1 MTLERKILLTL
12 FAIAVIPLAI
22 VGGLLLRHESI
33 AIEEANDHELTGAA
47 RILSHELDGAIE
59 EKIESVRAAANLPAV
74 QSFIEMNEPERA
86 EAALAFGDLL
96 RRLAAS
102 DPINLLGVSLLEAN
116 GVLVAQTGIR
126 MPGLSDAHAQ
136 YFKQVID
143 EGLPCFSVRHYAD
156 VNGQPTL
163 CAAAPVRNSTG
174 DIIGVLRYELAVSW
188 LQQVIVKHQH
198 MIPEAAWAMLAGED
212 GVVLANT
219 EDPETKLRTKIEL
232 GEQAHGD
239 CASLAHDAPLP
250 GNGPAWAEHESGGV
264 RSSRRATSEPLTQ
277 LPWAV
282 VVWQDRAAFTAGS
295 RHAARVALLA
305 GVLVLGL
312 LYAAA
317 WQLAAGIC
325 GPIRRLTEGA
335 RRIADGD
342 IGAEMPRGEPGE
354 LGVLADA
361 VTTMATNLQAMIDGL
376 EVRHG
381 ESLRTAAELKRVTFE
396 QQAIL
401 ESANAGII
409 SVAAD
414 GTVLTFNTGAEKLL
428 GYRAEDLT
436 NISKA
441 PMFFDPEELTARRQ
455 ELGSGNHS
463 DMDAVTHGVTV
474 GSSFER
480 EWRMRRRNGTF
491 VPVALSVTAI
501 LDDAGDASGY
511 LLVAN
516 DITVRKQAEAEMIR
530 ARDAAEAASMAKSQF
545 LANMG
550 HEIRTPMNAILGFV
564 DQLGDPGS
572 DPATE
577 RERIDIIRRNAHQLL
592 HIVND
597 VLDIS
602 RLDSGAIVPA
612 MSDCSPLGIAEE
624 VVRLHLPRAQEM
636 AIGLT
641 LECLTPVP
649 ALAHTDGARLRQ
661 VLSNIVGNAVK
672 FTERGAVRVTVS
684 AGPPEDGKRM
694 LTLSVID
701 TGPGIDEAAMAT
713 LFSPFN
719 QADSGMARRHG
730 GTGLGLALS
739 RKLAMMLGGNV
750 TATSRKGEG
759 SVFTI
764 AIPVGVVACSKDIS
778 GVEQLSAAA
787 APRPSEEKLTGRV
800 LVVEDGLDNQ
810 RLIGLLLRK
819 LGLEVTI
826 AENGLE
832 GIKLLSYDRDPDR
845 GLCNPCPYDLVLMDM
860 QMPVLD
866 GYTATAR
873 LRESGS
879 TVAIVA
885 LTAHSLEGDRQRCLD
900 AGCTDYATK
909 PVDRARLASLCRK
922 WLGKSH
928 TVAGSEL
935 TDAAANS

>member
-12 FAIAVIPLAI
+12 FAIAVIPLVI
-22 VGGLLLRHESI
+22 VGGLLLRHETI
-33 AIEEANDHELTGAA
+33 AIEQTNDHELRGAA
-47 RILSHELDGAIE
+47 RILAHELDGGIE
-59 EKIESVRAAANLPAV
+59 EKIESVRAAANLSAM
-74 QSFIEMNEPERA
+74 QHYIEMNEPERA

-96 RRLAAS
+96 RRVAAS
-102 DPINLLGVSLLEAN
+102 DPINLLGVSLLDAK
-116 GVLVAQTGIR
+116 GGLVAQTGVR
-126 MPGLSDAHAQ
+126 MPGISDAHAQ
-136 YFKQVID
+136 YFKQVVG

-163 CAAAPVRNSTG
+163 CAAAPVRSAAG
-174 DIIGVLRYELAVSW
+174 EIIGVLRYELAVSW
-188 LQQVIVKHQH
+188 LQQVIAKHQH
-198 MIPEAAWAMLAGED
+198 MIPEGAWVILAGED

-219 EDPETKLRTKIEL
+219 EAPETKLRTKIEL
-232 GEQAHGD
+232 GEHAHGE
-239 CASLAHDAPLP
+239 CATLAHEVPLP
-250 GNGPAWAEHESGGV
+250 GTGSAWAEHESGGV
-264 RSSRRATSEPLTQ
+264 RSTRRATSEPLGQ
-277 LPWAV
+277 LPWSI
-282 VVWQDRAAFTAGS
+282 VVWQERDSFVAGS
-295 RHAARVALLA
+295 RHASRIALLA
-305 GVLVLGL
+305 GVLVMGL
-312 LYAAA
+312 LYAAS

-342 IGAEMPRGEPGE
+342 TGAEMPRGEPGE

-361 VTTMATNLQAMIDGL
+361 VTTMAANLQSMIDGL

-401 ESANAGII
+401 ESASAGII

-428 GYRAEDLT
+428 GYREEDLA

-441 PMFFDPEELTARRQ
+441 PMFFNPEELAARRQ
-455 ELGSGNHS
+455 ELGGGERT

-480 EWRMRRRNGTF
+480 EWNMRRRNGTF
-491 VPVALSVTAI
+491 VTVALGVTAL

-530 ARDAAEAASMAKSQF
+530 ARDAAEAASLAKSQF

-577 RERIDIIRRNAHQLL
+577 HERIDIIRRNAYQLL

-602 RLDSGAIVPA
+602 RLDTGALAPELTE
-612 MSDCSPLGIAEE
+612 CSPLSIVDE

-641 LECLTPVP
+641 LECLTPIP
-649 ALAHTDGARLRQ
+649 ALARTDGARLRQ
-661 VLSNIVGNAVK
+661 VISNIVGNAVK
-672 FTERGAVRVTVS
+672 FTERGTVRVTIS
-684 AGPPEDGKRM
+684 AGPPVDGQRL
-694 LTLSVID
+694 LTFSVID
-701 TGPGIDEAAMAT
+701 TGPGIDDAAMAT

-719 QADSGMARRHG
+719 QADSGMSRRHG

-739 RKLAMMLGGNV
+739 RKLAMMLGGDV

-764 AIPVGVVACSKDIS
+764 AIPVGLAASTTDIRDVA
-778 GVEQLSAAA
+778 QLRTAA
-787 APRPSEEKLTGRV
+787 APSTGEERLSGRV

-810 RLIGLLLRK
+810 RLIALLLRK

-832 GIKLLSYDRDPDR
+832 GIKALSSDQDPDR
-845 GLCNPCPYDLVLMDM
+845 GLSTPCPFDLVFMDM
-860 QMPVLD
+860 QMPILD
-866 GYTATAR
+866 GYTATAK

-909 PVDRARLASLCRK
+909 PVDRTRLAALCRR
-922 WLGKSH
+922 WLGKVH
-928 TVAGSEL
+928 AVAGGEL
-935 TDAAANS
+935 TDTAAKC